1 MSKNTTVLQ
10 EQRFKNFF
18 DNYKKNIVDIKN
30 KSNNYLKNNNDKDFF
45 EISTVLKKMRY
56 DQLIFPNK
64 IRKEKTLQEIRK
76 ALSPIFKTHEKLKAC
91 NIIDTEISKNKK
103 IENGQTQTQ
112 TKNFD
117 TYLKIKKQTLKAKIN
132 KILFGIN
139 SIQSPPLFDEGFH
152 KISLENRAKN
162 LNQKIDRLAKAIE
175 KKIRIITSNGIVDDV
190 VTLRKIKR
198 LQNNFEKLQ
207 FALDIF
213 PKDKEQIGNDVSD
226 QHTTLLVKN
235 LEKVQYLLNDI
246 RSSSYTLKLL
256 KYGNTDNHLVDITNK
271 INKEFQNKQNQFID
285 TCKHLMDASP

>member
-1 MSKNTTVLQ
+1 
-10 EQRFKNFF
+10 
-18 DNYKKNIVDIKN
+18 
-30 KSNNYLKNNNDKDFF
+30 
-45 EISTVLKKMRY
+45 MRY

-64 IRKEKTLQEIRK
+64 IRKEKNLNEIRK
-76 ALSPIFKTHEKLKAC
+76 ASSSIFKTHEKLKAC
-91 NIIDTEISKNKK
+91 DKIDKEISMNKK
-103 IENGQTQTQ
+103 IENDQIQTQ

-117 TYLKIKKQTLKAKIN
+117 IYLRIEKQTLIAKIN

-139 SIQSPPLFDEGFH
+139 SIQSPPLFDDEFN
-152 KISLENRAKN
+152 KISLEKRTKN
-162 LNQKIDRLAKAIE
+162 LNQKIDRLAKALE

-207 FALDIF
+207 FVLDIL
-213 PKDKEQIGNDVSD
+213 PKDKEQSGNDVSD
-226 QHTTLLVKN
+226 QHTALLVKN

-256 KYGNTDNHLVDITNK
+256 KHANTDNHLVDITNK